1 VKKWAVIIV
10 LALISFAFTRHVPFD
25 KPARA
30 GEFWRAARAGPGGYA
45 A

>member
-1 VKKWAVIIV
+1 MKKWAVIIV

-30 GEFWRAARAGPGGYA
+30 GESRGAARAGPAGYA